1 MKYFGSAAL
10 CCTFFICTKSYAGI
24 MLNDIDVQDYR
35 DFAENLGSYNVGRIN
50 APVYRKDGSQ
60 SDYLDF
66 PMPDFGGVSSMG
78 YATLIS
84 PSYIVSV
91 KHNSGYKTVAFGNGA
106 QYATTYNLIN
116 RNELS
121 TQDFHAPRL
130 NKVVTEASPYNYVTK
145 SDFIANYKSR
155 YSWYTRVGTG
165 TQEQIND
172 DQTERVRLTGAYDW
186 KTGGTI
192 SATNVQDISY
202 NTYLRYYNLGPDDA
216 NTTPLSIGANAGDSG
231 SPVFAW
237 DDIEQQWKL
246 VAVHVGY
253 DLDSGLYKKR
263 AIAGYIPGDFIA
275 SVQAANTSA
284 DVVDMAG
291 NGTIFWDDSAIT
303 QYGSSWSWAGL
314 GSAYASAAPSTATT
328 AELDATKD
336 LRFNGAGGLITL
348 NAPINMGA
356 GKLQFS
362 NNYTVASAEGVN
374 ATWAGGGIEVDAD
387 KDVLWQVNG
396 LAGDALHKIG
406 AGTLHINATGKN
418 PGSLNVG
425 EGTVILDQQADAS
438 GNKQAFSSVTLV
450 SGRPTVV
457 LNDANQVTSDQ
468 IFFGYRGGRLDV
480 NGNTINFIKI
490 NHTDS
495 GARLVNHSQDASTVN
510 LNGYHSEDIAINI
523 LDTNNRNGT
532 PGSIYYYKKANQPAE
547 YFQLQKSKYI
557 YYPQS
562 KKTTS
567 EWTYL
572 GTDMDEAI
580 NHRLTQLNVQLF
592 RGFFGET
599 LENELNGGMNVNVLP
614 EQASALTALTGGMNL
629 NGNLSV
635 EKGTTILSGQ
645 PVAHAGGVVVDD
657 DWNTSLFKADQINV
671 GTGAHFQ
678 VGEYAGVKAN
688 IVAAE
693 SATLSLGY
701 NDSTQAGEKSWRCY
715 SAIYSDDVSCS
726 QPVRSA
732 DDLALLPAS
741 EVEGDIQLANNA
753 SLYLGKV
760 NYQGA
765 VTSTGSSLMTLD
777 ANANWTMTGNS
788 NVTSL
793 LAQRGSTLSMVP
805 SGSWSAKTL
814 SVDSLDATGLNLML
828 GVKPS
833 TLESDKLIVKNSVRG
848 GDNLLDVSLLVSSE
862 EQVAL
867 TQDLVMVDA
876 PVGTSHSYFS
886 FADSYSGFSV
896 YTPNYQVKEDNDRV
910 LWVLESNKSAE
921 PEPAPEVT
929 PEPEPTPAPEVTPE
943 PEPTPAPEVTPE
955 PEPTPAPEV
964 TPEPEPTPAP
974 EVTPEPE
981 PTPAPE
987 VTPELEPT
995 PAPEV
1000 TPEPEPTPAPEV
1012 TPEPEPTP
1020 APEVTPEPE
1029 PTPEVTPEPV
1039 TPAENPVDDSTA
1051 DQAAAEKAKTEADAK
1066 AKAEAESEEKA
1077 KEEAA
1082 KAEDEAKK
1090 PAFNPDDWFSVY
1102 DNLPLIQRTRAL
1114 LASRQYIF
1122 SETVSQLHNR
1132 TDSLRASPESSGSW
1146 ATIEQRKGRFL
1157 GLNTNQQTLN
1167 VGWDTRSDT
1176 QTVGFSA
1183 SYTQGEVKDGGS
1195 EKHRLATVGAYYSWQ
1210 SDAGWFVDAA
1220 SRYMYLNQELTLDP
1234 ALHINGIKKD
1244 SQMLAG
1250 SLRTG
1255 YQFGLADDTLFI
1267 SPYVG
1272 VSGGIMSGYTLKG
1285 EDAEVALSSA
1295 TPYFTT
1301 TGIMAQKRGLGVW
1314 LPNVNLS
1321 ASIEYQYSPG
1331 KNGSTTTLSDRQSNR
1346 QYSAW
1351 SDNRYRS
1358 SVGLQGVIT
1367 PDLSLIAK
1375 VDTSFGGEFKTDYS
1389 GQVGFAWHF

>member
-1 MKYFGSAAL
+1 
-10 CCTFFICTKSYAGI
+10 

-314 GSAYASAAPSTATT
+314 GSAYASVAPSTATT

-387 KDVLWQVNG
+387 KEVLWQVNG
-396 LAGDALHKIG
+396 LASDAMHKIG

-457 LNDANQVTSDQ
+457 LNDATQVSTDQ
-468 IFFGYRGGRLDV
+468 IFFGYRGGRLDL
-480 NGNTINFIKI
+480 NGNALSFRKI

-495 GARLVNHSQDASTVN
+495 GATLVNHSDTAAT
-510 LNGYHSEDIAINI
+510 LNITGYTAADVPFNTFQGSNPK
-523 LDTNNRNGT
+523 GT
-532 PGSIYYYKKANQPAE
+532 PGSIYVYNNPYTKDTE
-547 YFQLQKSKYI
+547 YFQLNTSSYWYFPTDKS
-557 YYPQS
+557 S
-562 KKTTS
+562 TS
-567 EWTYL
+567 TWTYL
-572 GTDMDEAI
+572 GTDADKAI
-580 NHRLTQLNVQLF
+580 NHRLTQLNIQVF
-592 RGFFGET
+592 RGFLGET
-599 LENELNGGMNVNVLP
+599 LENALNGVMNVNILP
-614 EQASALTALTGGMNL
+614 RNATAITALTGGMNL
-629 NGNLSV
+629 NGNLDVAS
-635 EKGTTILSGQ
+635 GTVVLSGQ
-645 PVAHAGGVVVDD
+645 PVPHAGGVVVDD

-693 SATLSLGY
+693 FATLSLGY

-726 QPVRSA
+726 QPVRNA

-741 EVEGDIQLANNA
+741 EVEGDVQLANNA

-777 ANANWTMTGNS
+777 GNANWTMTGNS

-929 PEPEPTPAPEVTPE
+929 PEPEPTPAPE
-943 PEPTPAPEVTPE
+943 
-955 PEPTPAPEV
+955 
-964 TPEPEPTPAP
+964 
-974 EVTPEPE
+974 
-981 PTPAPE
+981 
-987 VTPELEPT
+987 L
-995 PAPEV
+995 
-1000 TPEPEPTPAPEV
+1000 

-1029 PTPEVTPEPV
+1029 PTPEV

-1066 AKAEAESEEKA
+1066 AKAEAEAEEKA

>member
-1 MKYFGSAAL
+1 
-10 CCTFFICTKSYAGI
+10 
-24 MLNDIDVQDYR
+24 
-35 DFAENLGSYNVGRIN
+35 
-50 APVYRKDGSQ
+50 
-60 SDYLDF
+60 
-66 PMPDFGGVSSMG
+66 
-78 YATLIS
+78 
-84 PSYIVSV
+84 
-91 KHNSGYKTVAFGNGA
+91 
-106 QYATTYNLIN
+106 
-116 RNELS
+116 
-121 TQDFHAPRL
+121 
-130 NKVVTEASPYNYVTK
+130 
-145 SDFIANYKSR
+145 
-155 YSWYTRVGTG
+155 
-165 TQEQIND
+165 
-172 DQTERVRLTGAYDW
+172 
-186 KTGGTI
+186 
-192 SATNVQDISY
+192 
-202 NTYLRYYNLGPDDA
+202 
-216 NTTPLSIGANAGDSG
+216 
-231 SPVFAW
+231 
-237 DDIEQQWKL
+237 
-246 VAVHVGY
+246 
-253 DLDSGLYKKR
+253 
-263 AIAGYIPGDFIA
+263 
-275 SVQAANTSA
+275 
-284 DVVDMAG
+284 
-291 NGTIFWDDSAIT
+291 
-303 QYGSSWSWAGL
+303 
-314 GSAYASAAPSTATT
+314 
-328 AELDATKD
+328 
-336 LRFNGAGGLITL
+336 
-348 NAPINMGA
+348 
-356 GKLQFS
+356 
-362 NNYTVASAEGVN
+362 
-374 ATWAGGGIEVDAD
+374 
-387 KDVLWQVNG
+387 
-396 LAGDALHKIG
+396 
-406 AGTLHINATGKN
+406 
-418 PGSLNVG
+418 
-425 EGTVILDQQADAS
+425 
-438 GNKQAFSSVTLV
+438 
-450 SGRPTVV
+450 
-457 LNDANQVTSDQ
+457 
-468 IFFGYRGGRLDV
+468 
-480 NGNTINFIKI
+480 
-490 NHTDS
+490 
-495 GARLVNHSQDASTVN
+495 
-510 LNGYHSEDIAINI
+510 
-523 LDTNNRNGT
+523 
-532 PGSIYYYKKANQPAE
+532 
-547 YFQLQKSKYI
+547 
-557 YYPQS
+557 
-562 KKTTS
+562 
-567 EWTYL
+567 
-572 GTDMDEAI
+572 
-580 NHRLTQLNVQLF
+580 
-592 RGFFGET
+592 
-599 LENELNGGMNVNVLP
+599 MNVNVLP
-614 EQASALTALTGGMNL
+614 EQASALTALTDGMNL

-645 PVAHAGGVVVDD
+645 PVAHAGALGLMTTGTLHCSKPIRSMLSPVRISRRE
-657 DWNTSLFKADQINV
+657 NTRVSKQILSPLNL
-671 GTGAHFQ
+671 Q
-678 VGEYAGVKAN
+678 P
-688 IVAAE
+688 
-693 SATLSLGY
+693 SLGY
-701 NDSTQAGEKSWRCY
+701 NDSAQAGEKSWRCY

-726 QPVRSA
+726 QPVRSTDA
-732 DDLALLPAS
+732 LALLPAC
-741 EVEGDIQLANNA
+741 EVEGDVQLANNA
-753 SLYLGKV
+753 SLYPGKV

-777 ANANWTMTGNS
+777 ANANRTMTGNS

-805 SGSWSAKTL
+805 SGNWSVKTL
-814 SVDSLDATGLNLML
+814 NVDTLDATGLNLML

-955 PEPTPAPEV
+955 PEPTPE
-964 TPEPEPTPAP
+964 
-974 EVTPEPE
+974 
-981 PTPAPE
+981 
-987 VTPELEPT
+987 
-995 PAPEV
+995 
-1000 TPEPEPTPAPEV
+1000 
-1012 TPEPEPTP
+1012 
-1020 APEVTPEPE
+1020 
-1029 PTPEVTPEPV
+1029 V

-1066 AKAEAESEEKA
+1066 AKAEAEAEEKA

-1295 TPYFTT
+1295 TP
-1301 TGIMAQKRGLGVW
+1301 
-1314 LPNVNLS
+1314 
-1321 ASIEYQYSPG
+1321 
-1331 KNGSTTTLSDRQSNR
+1331 
-1346 QYSAW
+1346 
-1351 SDNRYRS
+1351 
-1358 SVGLQGVIT
+1358 
-1367 PDLSLIAK
+1367 
-1375 VDTSFGGEFKTDYS
+1375 
-1389 GQVGFAWHF
+1389 

>member
-1 MKYFGSAAL
+1 
-10 CCTFFICTKSYAGI
+10 

-35 DFAENLGSYNVGRIN
+35 DFAENLGGYNVGRMDI
-50 APVYRKDGSQ
+50 PVYRKDGSL

-66 PMPDFGGVSSMG
+66 PIPDFGSVSSLG
-78 YATLIS
+78 FATLIS

-91 KHNSGYKTVAFGNGA
+91 KHNSGYNTVAFGNGA
-106 QYATTYNLIN
+106 QHATSYKLIN

-130 NKVVTEASPYNYVTK
+130 NKVVTEAAPYNYVTK

-155 YSWYTRVGTG
+155 YSWYTRVGAG

-172 DQTERVRLTGAYDW
+172 DQTKRVRLTGAYDW

-192 SATNVQDISY
+192 SATNVRDMSGSA
-202 NTYLRYYNLGPDDA
+202 YLRYYNLGPDDA

-237 DDIEQQWKL
+237 DNIEQQWKL

-253 DLDSGLYKKR
+253 NEDSGLYKKR

-275 SVQAANTSA
+275 SVQATNTSP

-291 NGTIFWDDSAIT
+291 KGAINWNDTAIT

-314 GSAYASAAPSTATT
+314 GSAYASVAPSAATT

-348 NAPINMGA
+348 DAPINMGA

-362 NNYTVASAEGVN
+362 NNYTVSSAEGVN

-387 KDVLWQVNG
+387 KKVLWQVNG
-396 LAGDALHKIG
+396 LASDALHKIG
-406 AGTLHINATGKN
+406 AGTLEVNAKGVN
-418 PGSLNVG
+418 AGSLNVG

-438 GNKQAFSSVTLV
+438 GNKQAFSSVTLA

-457 LNDANQVTSDQ
+457 LNDASQVTSDQ
-468 IFFGYRGGRLDV
+468 IFFGYRGGRLDL
-480 NGNTINFIKI
+480 NGNALSFKKI

-495 GARLVNHSQDASTVN
+495 GAILVNHSDTAATLNITGYTAADVPFHLFQDSN
-510 LNGYHSEDIAINI
+510 P
-523 LDTNNRNGT
+523 RGT
-532 PGSIYYYKKANQPAE
+532 PGSIYVSKKSYSKDTE
-547 YFQLQKSKYI
+547 YFQLN
-557 YYPQS
+557 
-562 KKTTS
+562 TTS
-567 EWTYL
+567 YWYFPTDRSSTSTWTYL
-572 GTDMDEAI
+572 GTDADEAI
-580 NHRLTQLNVQLF
+580 NHRLTQLNVLLF
-592 RGFFGET
+592 RGFLGET
-599 LENELNGGMNVNVLP
+599 LENELNGGMNVNVLT

-657 DWNTSLFKADQINV
+657 DWNTSLFKADQIKV

-688 IVAAE
+688 IFAAE

-701 NDSTQAGEKSWRCY
+701 NDSAQAGEKSWRCY

-732 DDLALLPAS
+732 DALALLPAS
-741 EVEGDIQLANNA
+741 EVEGDVQLANNS

-788 NVTSL
+788 NVNSL

-814 SVDSLDATGLNLML
+814 NVETLDATGLNLML

-833 TLESDKLIVKNSVRG
+833 TLESDKLIVKNSVSG
-848 GDNLLDVSLLVSSE
+848 GDNLLDVSLLVGSK

-867 TQDLVMVDA
+867 TQNLVMVDA

-921 PEPAPEVT
+921 PEP
-929 PEPEPTPAPEVTPE
+929 TPAPEVTPE

-974 EVTPEPE
+974 EVM
-981 PTPAPE
+981 
-987 VTPELEPT
+987 
-995 PAPEV
+995 
-1000 TPEPEPTPAPEV
+1000 PEPEPTPAPEV

-1020 APEVTPEPE
+1020 APEVTPEPD
-1029 PTPEVTPEPV
+1029 TPV
-1039 TPAENPVDDSTA
+1039 
-1051 DQAAAEKAKTEADAK
+1051 DQAAAEK
-1066 AKAEAESEEKA
+1066 
-1077 KEEAA
+1077 A

-1090 PAFNPDDWFSVY
+1090 PAFKPDDWFSVY

-1146 ATIEQRKGRFL
+1146 ATIEQRKGHFL

-1183 SYTQGEVKDGGS
+1183 SYTRGEVKGEGH

-1234 ALHINGIKKD
+1234 ALHINGVKKD

-1301 TGIMAQKRGLGVW
+1301 TGIMAQKRGLGAW

-1331 KNGSTTTLSDRQSNR
+1331 KNGSTTTLSDRQLNR

>member
-1 MKYFGSAAL
+1 
-10 CCTFFICTKSYAGI
+10 

-314 GSAYASAAPSTATT
+314 GSAYASVAPSTATT

-348 NAPINMGA
+348 NATINMGA

-387 KDVLWQVNG
+387 KEVLWQVNG
-396 LAGDALHKIG
+396 LASDAMHKIG

-457 LNDANQVTSDQ
+457 LNDATQVSTDQ
-468 IFFGYRGGRLDV
+468 IFFGYRGGRLDL
-480 NGNTINFIKI
+480 NGNALSFRKI

-495 GARLVNHSQDASTVN
+495 GATLVNHSDTAAT
-510 LNGYHSEDIAINI
+510 LNITGYTAADVPFNTFQGSNPK
-523 LDTNNRNGT
+523 GT
-532 PGSIYYYKKANQPAE
+532 PGSIYVYNNPYTKDTE
-547 YFQLQKSKYI
+547 YFQLNTSSYWYFPTDKS
-557 YYPQS
+557 S
-562 KKTTS
+562 TS
-567 EWTYL
+567 TWTYL
-572 GTDMDEAI
+572 GTDADEAI
-580 NHRLTQLNVQLF
+580 NHRLTQLNIQVF
-592 RGFFGET
+592 RGFLGET
-599 LENELNGGMNVNVLP
+599 LENALNGVMNVNILP
-614 EQASALTALTGGMNL
+614 RNATAITALTGGMNL
-629 NGNLSV
+629 NGNLDVAS
-635 EKGTTILSGQ
+635 GTVVLSGQ
-645 PVAHAGGVVVDD
+645 PVPHAGGVVVDD

-701 NDSTQAGEKSWRCY
+701 NDSTQTGEKSWRCY

-741 EVEGDIQLANNA
+741 EVEGDVQLANNA

-777 ANANWTMTGNS
+777 GNANWTMTGNS

-943 PEPTPAPEVTPE
+943 PEPTPE
-955 PEPTPAPEV
+955 
-964 TPEPEPTPAP
+964 
-974 EVTPEPE
+974 
-981 PTPAPE
+981 
-987 VTPELEPT
+987 
-995 PAPEV
+995 
-1000 TPEPEPTPAPEV
+1000 
-1012 TPEPEPTP
+1012 
-1020 APEVTPEPE
+1020 
-1029 PTPEVTPEPV
+1029 V

-1066 AKAEAESEEKA
+1066 AKAEAEAEEKA

>member
-987 VTPELEPT
+987 VTPE
-995 PAPEV
+995 
-1000 TPEPEPTPAPEV
+1000 
-1012 TPEPEPTP
+1012 
-1020 APEVTPEPE
+1020 PE

>member
-964 TPEPEPTPAP
+964 TPEPEPTP
-974 EVTPEPE
+974 
-981 PTPAPE
+981 
-987 VTPELEPT
+987 
-995 PAPEV
+995 
-1000 TPEPEPTPAPEV
+1000 
-1012 TPEPEPTP
+1012 
-1020 APEVTPEPE
+1020 
-1029 PTPEVTPEPV
+1029 EVTPEPV